1 MTRLFPANRLLQTPK
16 NEWQQHAHSIPSRV
30 LQEQIL
36 CQAQNFHP
44 NGIFYG
50 DNPLSHTFSAL
61 LLHLVL
67 VTTITRI
74 VRFILKP
81 LKQPMI
87 VSQIIVSFLSYI
99 HYFYSY
105 VKFCCIVTI
114 TMNIYVYNIVL
125 PM

>member
-1 MTRLFPANRLLQTPK
+1 MTRLFPANRLLQTAN
-16 NEWQQHAHSIPSRV
+16 NEWQQNAHSIPSHV
-30 LQEQIL
+30 LQEQIIL
-36 CQAQNFHP
+36 CQAQQNIHP

-50 DNPLSHTFSAL
+50 DNPLSHTFPVL

-87 VSQIIVSFLSYI
+87 VSQIIVSFLPYI

-105 VKFCCIVTI
+105 VKLCCIVTI
-114 TMNIYVYNIVL
+114 TMNIYVYNI
-125 PM
+125 